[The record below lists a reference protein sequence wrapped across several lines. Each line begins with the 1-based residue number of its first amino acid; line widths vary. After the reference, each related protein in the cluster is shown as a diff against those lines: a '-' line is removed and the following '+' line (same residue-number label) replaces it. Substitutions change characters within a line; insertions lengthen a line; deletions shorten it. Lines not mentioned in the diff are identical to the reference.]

1 MLPFTEENVPEL
13 LLQRSSIAF
22 CSNLHLGRGRGR
34 TVSSLVLGRNLKFY
48 EFRKKELLHHIDL
61 KESRLKQLAA
71 KLQAYDGPMS
81 SFLRREDETVSSH
94 GKESLPS
101 VNHSKLLSAE
111 ELPIGIGKFVW
122 LQEQIYIL
130 VHCWQLLLV
139 LRRLPEHGAN
149 FELVAQ
155 HDHVADFKMV
165 DGPIKYQAYVE
176 LRFTNGKRQRTDFQP
191 AQLKEESSSR
201 SSTAAADTFPNQNFE
216 RLLQQVHTA
225 QAELCS
231 QRAQTQLDFARTLEL
246 QTFGPPGHRSLLLEE
261 KQLLR
266 RFGDV
271 WTRVCGDFVVCG
283 TLLANIA
290 GNNRLSIVHCLRPLI
305 HLDNGGSSLSYEHRL
320 YELPVEPNGQPP
332 EDYDELAQFWSCQ
345 EQHSRRLNWRPVAKA
360 SQLLPDCTAVLLV
373 RLQLEDLLQ
382 AEKLQLLAIYEI
394 RNGTEDS
401 GNSMRQMHLATID
414 VGPLLHQTEALAPRF
429 APATLHQ
436 DFLAVIMSQT
446 AHCAL
451 RLKFIEGQAAQD
463 CARFEQLL
471 VSKLQFEL
479 ITAQGTD
486 QASSDR
492 GSDVDMLDAFCTTTT
507 TTNTALNPV
516 QHIFYNSQPLSQWC
530 GVLLLRDDPG
540 QHWHV
545 YAQTQARLRLLLHR
559 LLHDLLQLHCNLS
572 VLELSEYNTAPADV
586 AGALEAS
593 LREELLA
600 WSQLLKPQE
609 GREQQKTDRL
619 KQLTHLHQLQ
629 MASDVLASVIKSQE
643 QEDE

>member
-1 MLPFTEENVPEL
+1 MLPFVEENVPQL

-22 CSNLHLGRGRGR
+22 CSNLHLGRGHGR

-81 SFLRREDETVSSH
+81 SFLRREAETVANN
-94 GKESLPS
+94 GNESVSS
-101 VNHSKLLSAE
+101 VNHSMLPAGE
-111 ELPIGIGKFVW
+111 ELPLGIGKFEW

-139 LRRLPEHGAN
+139 LRRPPELGAN

-155 HDHVADFKMV
+155 HDHVENFRMV
-165 DGPIKYQAYVE
+165 SGPIEYQAYVE

-191 AQLKEESSSR
+191 AQVKEESSSR
-201 SSTAAADTFPNQNFE
+201 NSIAADTFPNENIE

-231 QRAQTQLDFARTLEL
+231 QRVQTQLDFARTLEL
-246 QTFGPPGHRSLLLEE
+246 QTFGSPGRRSLLLEE

-266 RFGDV
+266 RLGDV

-290 GNNRLSIVHCLRPLI
+290 GNNRLSIVHCLRPLL
-305 HLDNGGSSLSYEHRL
+305 HLDNGGSLSFEHRL
-320 YELPVEPNGQPP
+320 YELPLQPNRQPP
-332 EDYDELAQFWSCQ
+332 EDYDDLAQFWACQ
-345 EQHSRRLNWRPVAKA
+345 DQHSRRLNWRPAAKA

-373 RLQLEDLLQ
+373 RLRLEDLLQ

-394 RNGTEDS
+394 RNGSEDS
-401 GNSMRQMHLATID
+401 GSSIRQMHLATID
-414 VGPLLHQTEALAPRF
+414 VVALLNHPEALAPRF
-429 APATLHQ
+429 APTTLHQ
-436 DFLAVIMSQT
+436 DFLAVIMTQT

-451 RLKFIEGQAAQD
+451 RLEFLEGQAVQD

-471 VSKLQFEL
+471 ISKLAFEL
-479 ITAQGTD
+479 ITTQSTD

-507 TTNTALNPV
+507 TSTALTPV

-559 LLHDLLQLHCNLS
+559 LMRDLLQLHCNLS
-572 VLELSEYNTAPADV
+572 VLELTEYNTAPDDV
-586 AGALEAS
+586 AGAFEAS

-600 WSQLLKPQE
+600 WSQLLTQKDGRQQQE
-609 GREQQKTDRL
+609 DCL
-619 KQLTHLHQLQ
+619 KELTNLHQLQ
-629 MASDVLASVIKSQE
+629 MASDVLASVIKTQA